1 MPRKAD
7 PNKKNMIITSA
18 TQVFASRGYSG
29 TLMKQVA
36 KAAGIGK
43 GTIYEYFQSKE
54 DLFFAVFEHLMA
66 ESSDQ
71 LTAIAHESS
80 GSVADRLQ
88 RLATL
93 LIRTWM
99 AKLDHY
105 ALVMEFW
112 SATANRSCRQ
122 RFKAAF
128 QSGYAD
134 FRRSI
139 GALLQKGMDEKEFSA
154 DIDPEKIAAALIG
167 SWDALLLQAWLD
179 PDFDPLAASREHMGM
194 VLKGMSH

>member
-29 TLMKQVA
+29 TLMMQVA
-36 KAAGIGK
+36 QTAGIGK
-43 GTIYEYFQSKE
+43 GTIYEYFSSKE
-54 DLFFAVFEHLMA
+54 DLFFAVFEHIMG
-66 ESSDQ
+66 ESSAQ
-71 LTAIAHESS
+71 MTATAHDSS
-80 GSVADRLQ
+80 GSVTDRLQ

-93 LIRTWM
+93 LIQTWM
-99 AKLDHY
+99 AKLDLY

-112 SATANRSCRQ
+112 SATTNLSCRQ
-122 RFKAAF
+122 RFKTAF
-128 QSGYAD
+128 QSGYID
-134 FRRSI
+134 FRRLI

-179 PDFDPLAASREHMGM
+179 PDFDP
-194 VLKGMSH
+194 